1 MSAMAAKGMRM
12 KLYLS
17 VDLEGVT
24 GVTAWE
30 DVRKGTA
37 DHSYF
42 RQQMTMEVNAICE
55 TALKNGVKEVLVKD
69 AHATARNLL
78 MDQVPRGVKL
88 FSGWARDPFIM
99 MSGLDKSFDAVMFS
113 GYHAGAYYNDNP
125 LAHTMSSESIF
136 YFKINGQYI
145 SEFVLNAYIAA
156 YHGVPVIGIVGDEGI
171 CRQAQEYIPNIV
183 TMPVKKGS
191 GNGVISLG
199 RDEALDLIRLG
210 TEKAMDLDYSQC
222 LLKLPQHF
230 QCELCYRNHVLAHRA
245 SFYKGVQLLDPH
257 TVAWESDDFY
267 EVLRTYFF
275 I

>member
-1 MSAMAAKGMRM
+1 MWIAPMQM

-17 VDLEGVT
+17 VDMEGVT

-42 RQQMTMEVNAICE
+42 RQQMTQEVNTICE
-55 TALKNGVKEVLVKD
+55 TALNNGASEILVKD

-78 MDQVPRGVKL
+78 MDELPRGVKL
-88 FSGWARDPFIM
+88 FSGWARDPYVM

-113 GYHAGAYYNDNP
+113 GYHAGAYFNDNP
-125 LAHTMSSESIF
+125 LAHTMSSETLF
-136 YFKINGQYI
+136 YFKINGQYA

-156 YHGVPVIGIVGDEGI
+156 YHGVPVIGIVGDEGV

-183 TMPVKKGS
+183 TMPVKRGD

-199 RDEALDLIRLG
+199 KEDALDLIRQG
-210 TEKAMDLDYSQC
+210 TEKALSSDYSKC
-222 LLKLPQHF
+222 LLTLPQHF
-230 QCELCYRNHVLAHRA
+230 QCEICFRNHVLAHRA
-245 SFYKGVQLLDPH
+245 SFYKGVKLVDPH
-257 TVAWESDDFY
+257 TVAYEADDFY

>member
-1 MSAMAAKGMRM
+1 M

-42 RQQMTMEVNAICE
+42 RQQMTMEVNTICE
-55 TALKNGVKEVLVKD
+55 TALKNGATDILVKD

-78 MDQVPRGVKL
+78 MDELPRGVKL
-88 FSGWARDPFIM
+88 FSGWSRDPYVM
-99 MSGLDKSFDAVMFS
+99 MSGLNDSFDGVIFS
-113 GYHAGAYYNDNP
+113 GYHAGAYFDSNP
-125 LAHTMSSESIF
+125 LAHTMSSENIF
-136 YFKINGQYI
+136 YFKINGHYV
-145 SEFVLNAYIAA
+145 SEFVLNSYIAA
-156 YHGVPVIGIVGDEGI
+156 YHKVPVIGIVGDQGVCE
-171 CRQAQEYIPNIV
+171 QAREFIPEIV
-183 TMPVKKGS
+183 TMPVKKGQ

-199 RDEALDLIRLG
+199 RDDALDMIKQG
-210 TEKAMDLDYSQC
+210 IEKAMALDFEKC
-222 LLKLPQHF
+222 LLTLPSHF
-230 QCELCYRNHVLAHRA
+230 KCEICFRNHVLAHRA
-245 SFYKGVQLLDPH
+245 SFYKGVKLLDPH
-257 TVAWESDDFY
+257 TVGFEADDFY

>member
-1 MSAMAAKGMRM
+1 M
-12 KLYLS
+12 KLFLS

-37 DHSYF
+37 DHGYF
-42 RQQMTMEVNAICE
+42 REQMTREVKTICT
-55 TALKNGVKEVLVKD
+55 TALKHGFTEILVKD

-78 MDQVPRGVKL
+78 MDEMPRGVKL

-99 MSGLDKSFDAVMFS
+99 MSGLDKSFSAVMFS
-113 GYHAGAYYNDNP
+113 GYHSGAYFDGSP

-136 YFKINGQYI
+136 YFKINGEYA

-156 YHGVPVIGIVGDEGI
+156 YHNVPVIGIVGDEGV
-171 CRQAQEYIPNIV
+171 CAQAREYIPNI
-183 TMPVKKGS
+183 TAMPVKKGV

-199 RDEALDLIRLG
+199 KEEALELIRHG
-210 TEKAMDLDYSQC
+210 TEEALARDFAEC
-222 LLKLPQHF
+222 AFPLPKHF
-230 QCELCYRNHVLAHRA
+230 QCEICFRDHVLAHRA
-245 SFYKGVQLLDPH
+245 SFYQGVKRLDAH
-257 TVAWESDDFY
+257 TVAFETDDFY

-275 I
+275 L

>member
-1 MSAMAAKGMRM
+1 M

-17 VDLEGVT
+17 VDMEGVT

-37 DHSYF
+37 DHGYF
-42 RQQMTMEVNAICE
+42 RQQMTKEVLAICE
-55 TALKNGVKEVLVKD
+55 TALKGGATEIMVKD

-78 MDQVPRGVKL
+78 MDELPRGVKL

-99 MSGLDKSFDAVMFS
+99 MSGLDNSYDAVIFS
-113 GYHAGAYYNDNP
+113 GYHAGAYFDDNP
-125 LAHTMSSESIF
+125 LAHTMSSETIF
-136 YFKINGQYI
+136 YFKINDKYV

-156 YHGVPVIGIVGDEGI
+156 YHGVPVIGIVGDEGV

-183 TMPVKKGS
+183 TMPVKKGV
-191 GNGVISLG
+191 GNGVVSLG
-199 RDEALDLIRLG
+199 KEEALDLIRRG
-210 TEKAMDLDYSQC
+210 TEKAMAMDFSQC
-222 LLKLPQHF
+222 RLELPPHF
-230 QCELCYRNHVLAHRA
+230 RCELCYRDHVLAHRA
-245 SFYKGVQLLDPH
+245 SFYKGVKLLDPH
-257 TVAWESDDFY
+257 TVAWETDDFF